1 MPAVDPSTVSD
12 RLEIS
17 DLCARYA
24 MHLSRYEIDE
34 LVELFLPD
42 GTYTAFGEVYG
53 MDLFPK
59 LVSSAPRGQLIV
71 NPVVIIFDGD
81 EASGEQHYTFTD
93 QRTHDVRLAWYSDQY
108 RRTTHGWRFVNRSTT
123 FLRRSGGYDRGNT
136 HDPVRG

>member
-53 MDLFPK
+53 HGSVPETGLK
-59 LVSSAPRGQLIV
+59 
-71 NPVVIIFDGD
+71 
-81 EASGEQHYTFTD
+81 
-93 QRTHDVRLAWYSDQY
+93 
-108 RRTTHGWRFVNRSTT
+108 RTTRA
-123 FLRRSGGYDRGNT
+123 T
-136 HDPVRG
+136 HRQPCGDHL

>member
-42 GTYTAFGEVYG
+42 GTYQCVRRGVRHG
-53 MDLFPK
+53 S
-59 LVSSAPRGQLIV
+59 VSETGLK
-71 NPVVIIFDGD
+71 
-81 EASGEQHYTFTD
+81 
-93 QRTHDVRLAWYSDQY
+93 
-108 RRTTHGWRFVNRSTT
+108 RTTRA
-123 FLRRSGGYDRGNT
+123 T
-136 HDPVRG
+136 HR